1 MITAMMWLVLLL
13 VVVGLILTIYGDS
26 KNELFC
32 FYVGIGMGIIAVL
45 VLFLTILTL

>member
-13 VVVGLILTIYGDS
+13 VIVGLILTVYGDS

-32 FYVGIGMGIIAVL
+32 FYAGIGLGMIAAL
-45 VLFLTILTL
+45 ILILILLTI